1 MPLLYICQG
10 HASVNQLFKNN
21 IKYFYIHA
29 HFRSR
34 TVPPAT
40 THTNPQQ

>member
-1 MPLLYICQG
+1 MTTLYICQW
-10 HASVNQLFKNN
+10 HANLNQLFKNN
-21 IKYFYIHA
+21 IKYFYINA

-34 TVPPAT
+34 TVPPTT